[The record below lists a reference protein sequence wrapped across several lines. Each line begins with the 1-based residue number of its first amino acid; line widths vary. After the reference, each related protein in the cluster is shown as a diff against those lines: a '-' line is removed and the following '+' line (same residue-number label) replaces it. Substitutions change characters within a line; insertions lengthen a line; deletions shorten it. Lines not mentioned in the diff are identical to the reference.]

1 MDVNMPD
8 MDGFQTIREIRK
20 NESLASLPVIF
31 LTADDNQDTET
42 RGLQEGAMD
51 FIRKPFVPEV
61 LLLRIRH
68 AIELTRLQEDL
79 SHEVE
84 QKTQEVISQ
93 HKKLERTPRR
103 SR

>member
-61 LLLRIRH
+61 LLLRICH